1 MEAHSQVVDVIV
13 QETDD
18 AIGTIEHDH
27 CRSTARKISYCF
39 GVPSE
44 QYLTQGIDRSLI
56 RPCHVG
62 SCSGGHVDHNRRR
75 GLQAAGWSERR
86 EIRRGE
92 LLSRQIV
99 VLSKSAPLSRIT
111 SPFWLGRAITSWP
124 SGGWKSP
131 EVYQGP
137 VSSTGSSLRID
148 GFARL
153 IIRGDTLSV
162 RDTRPRLR
170 TPGR

>member
-1 MEAHSQVVDVIV
+1 MCRKRMMRSARSSTTIAGAQPARSHIV
-13 QETDD
+13 SAYHPNNILRE
-18 AIGTIEHDH
+18 
-27 CRSTARKISYCF
+27 
-39 GVPSE
+39 
-44 QYLTQGIDRSLI
+44 GIDRSLI

-62 SCSGGHVDHNRRR
+62 SCSGGHVDHNRRS
-75 GLQAAGWSERR
+75 GPQAAGWYERR

-137 VSSTGSSLRID
+137 VSSTGSSPRID

-153 IIRGDTLSV
+153 IIRERYPLSV